1 MFVPSSDPLAMFFF
15 GYFDW
20 WECECG
26 SEVHR
31 KNATPQGA
39 ELAEIRELTRLTAAP
54 KGTTQVD

>member
-1 MFVPSSDPLAMFFF
+1 MFVPSLDPLAVFFF

-26 SEVHR
+26 LEVYG

-39 ELAEIRELTRLTAAP
+39 ELAEINDSAYIACRKLLLY
-54 KGTTQVD
+54 